1 MTDDRAPNTMLS
13 QVSTP
18 SERRQMPM
26 GVQHRDI
33 VCSGV
38 SGPQQSSR
46 ANPSDLRS
54 VGYVLGPVRCQVDG
68 LQTQPGHC
76 GALALISFFNFHLI
90 LFYFLAV
97 PCAMLDVIPRNQTH
111 AP

>member
-13 QVSTP
+13 QLSTL
-18 SERRQMPM
+18 SERQQMPM
-26 GVQHRDI
+26 GVQHRDT

-54 VGYVLGPVRCQVDG
+54 VGYALGPMRCQVDG
-68 LQTQPGHC
+68 LQTQPGDC
-76 GALALISFFNFHLI
+76 GALALTSFFNFYLI

-97 PCAMLDVIPRNQTH
+97 PYAMLDVIPRNQID